1 MCGLFLC
8 EIIKGFHHYAR
19 ILIFLSCFGI
29 YSDFSYFFSQFFQ
42 LLGWFLE
49 AVLVIFA
56 VSATFL
62 AIFPALGLNLGCCFK
77 RFRDYSSPRSAY
89 YAINPL

>member
-29 YSDFSYFFSQFFQ
+29 YSDFSYFLAIFPA
-42 LLGWFLE
+42 LGLVLG
-49 AVLVIFA
+49 AVLEIFA

-62 AIFPALGLNLGCCFK
+62 AIFSALGLNLGCCFK

-89 YAINPL
+89 YTINPL

>member
-29 YSDFSYFFSQFFQ
+29 YSDSATFSRNFSGFRAGFGSCFGDFCSFSYFSRNFFGFRAEFGV
-42 LLGWFLE
+42 LL
-49 AVLVIFA
+49 
-56 VSATFL
+56 
-62 AIFPALGLNLGCCFK
+62 
-77 RFRDYSSPRSAY
+77 
-89 YAINPL
+89 

>member
-29 YSDFSYFFSQFFQ
+29 YSDFSDNVYIM
-42 LLGWFLE
+42 
-49 AVLVIFA
+49 V
-56 VSATFL
+56 
-62 AIFPALGLNLGCCFK
+62 
-77 RFRDYSSPRSAY
+77 
-89 YAINPL
+89 